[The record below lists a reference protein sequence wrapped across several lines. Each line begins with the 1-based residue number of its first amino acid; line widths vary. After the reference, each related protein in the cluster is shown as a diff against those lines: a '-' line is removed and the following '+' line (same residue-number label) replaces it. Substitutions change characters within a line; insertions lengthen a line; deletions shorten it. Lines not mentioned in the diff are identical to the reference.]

1 MTKSG
6 ILVIDDDRATR
17 HLLARALEG
26 ERFEVRTS
34 SDARE
39 ALQLVEAEHPAL
51 IVSDYEMPEFNGA
64 ELCELIRKHRDP
76 AIADIPIILLTA
88 HAGEEHEVKCLE
100 AGANDFVTKPVNSAI
115 LRARID
121 THLRLHAMR
130 AQLQQ
135 QNMELEA
142 WRSTHELD
150 MEAAKI
156 TQQAILPARAPQ
168 IPGWE
173 IAGYFQPL
181 MQVGGDMYDWVR
193 LRDNRWLFWIA
204 DATGHG
210 ASAAL
215 LTTLTKLVFRHA
227 AGESEPSPSALL
239 KAANREFHSIFRG
252 KSFMTAACLII
263 DQASP
268 SVRFAGAGHPP
279 LLVSRA
285 GGEVEFLPS
294 QGPPMGILPDLESSE
309 LTAELAPDDTALL
322 YTDGLYSIA
331 DGEGARLTPKDIPAL
346 LGQRDGTSQQWLCD
360 LAANLNARA
369 NGPLPDDLAAI
380 AIRRVLA

>member
-1 MTKSG
+1 
-6 ILVIDDDRATR
+6 
-17 HLLARALEG
+17 
-26 ERFEVRTS
+26 
-34 SDARE
+34 
-39 ALQLVEAEHPAL
+39 
-51 IVSDYEMPEFNGA
+51 
-64 ELCELIRKHRDP
+64 
-76 AIADIPIILLTA
+76 
-88 HAGEEHEVKCLE
+88 
-100 AGANDFVTKPVNSAI
+100 
-115 LRARID
+115 
-121 THLRLHAMR
+121 MR

-173 IAGYFQPL
+173 SRVISSRSCRSAATCTIGSGYATIS
-181 MQVGGDMYDWVR
+181 
-193 LRDNRWLFWIA
+193 WLFWIA

-227 AGESEPSPSALL
+227 ASESEPSPSALL

-268 SVRFAGAGHPP
+268 SIRFAGAGHPP
-279 LLVSRA
+279 LLLSRA
-285 GGEVEFLPS
+285 GGGVEFLPS
-294 QGPPMGILPDLESSE
+294 QGPPWGFCRTWNRRNSRPNSAPRTPRSSIRMAS
-309 LTAELAPDDTALL
+309 TASPIARHAPH
-322 YTDGLYSIA
+322 
-331 DGEGARLTPKDIPAL
+331 PKDIPAL
-346 LGQRDGTSQQWLCD
+346 FGQRNGTSQQWLCD

-380 AIRRVLA
+380 AIRRVLG